1 MIEGLAYVKVTAE
14 MVSKLMDRNLIPTDA
29 AAGKYLLRY
38 VEEFFC
44 GHSDVKLPKQL
55 ANSFELAEVDNIK
68 KYRTAV
74 LNGSKSHQG
83 QGQQPAETSNL
94 GRTDPQADPQDPKDI
109 DTYTPTAHS
118 PQQPYVYGNGETLA
132 QSQRPVYTYQNP
144 PTLDEVFDTVEREEM
159 DLPWESIERWHS
171 DHSYNGWVN
180 QQGEPIKYNVI
191 DKSTGERIP
200 GWLAML
206 RGLDRKA
213 KRDMGVDDA

>member
-1 MIEGLAYVKVTAE
+1 MIEGLAYVKVSTE
-14 MVSKLMDRNLIPTDA
+14 MVSKLMDRDIFPTDA

-44 GHSDVKLPKQL
+44 GQSDVKLPKNL
-55 ANSFELAEVDNIK
+55 ATMFMVAEEDNIK
-68 KYRTAV
+68 RYRTAV

-94 GRTDPQADPQDPKDI
+94 GMTDPQTDPQAPIDI
-109 DTYTPTAHS
+109 DTYTSTAHNS
-118 PQQPYVYGNGETLA
+118 QQPYVYGTGETSA
-132 QSQRPVYTYQNP
+132 QSQRPMYTYQNP
-144 PTLDEVFDTVEREEM
+144 PSIEEVFDLAVREEM

-180 QQGEPIKYNVI
+180 QQGEPIKYMVT
-191 DKSTGERIP
+191 DRSTGEHIP

-213 KRDMGVDDA
+213 KRDMGADDA